1 MSRRVIVL
9 RPAPGNA
16 ATLARLRAARL
27 DAVALPL
34 FAVEPLP
41 WSPPPPAAF
50 DALVL
55 TSANAL
61 RHGGSGLAAL
71 TGLPVLAIG
80 PATAQAARDAGF
92 TIRAT
97 GSRGLAALLARID
110 PETRLLWLAGQDR
123 TAIDHPALAQV
134 IPVYRSAPLPI
145 DAAAAARLI
154 DGVALLHSARAAAL
168 LAAALDRHALPRA
181 RVRLAAI
188 SAKVAAA
195 AGPGWAGIA
204 TAAHPSDDALI
215 ATARALAIDP

>member
-1 MSRRVIVL
+1 
-9 RPAPGNA
+9 
-16 ATLARLRAARL
+16 
-27 DAVALPL
+27 
-34 FAVEPLP
+34 
-41 WSPPPPAAF
+41 
-50 DALVL
+50 VL